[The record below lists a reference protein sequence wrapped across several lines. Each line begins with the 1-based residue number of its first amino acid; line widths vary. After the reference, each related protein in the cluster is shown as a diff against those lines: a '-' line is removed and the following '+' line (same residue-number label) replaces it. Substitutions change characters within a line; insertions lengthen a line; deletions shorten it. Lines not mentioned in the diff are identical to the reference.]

1 MRFHRRPDIALLT
14 SGSGGMQVSS
24 VDCGYFHCLAVTRDG
39 KVLAWG
45 KGDCGQ
51 LGTGDMSGSLVPKV
65 IQSLCTERVKQVACG
80 SAHSIAV
87 TEDGIVY
94 AWGYGSD
101 GQLGLGKEALQADV
115 PRPTQIQGLPSG
127 QAMEVACGSR
137 HSLCVLTNGSLFSWG
152 LCDDGRLGLPPEFTD
167 AQAHAVEPALVP
179 LSGES
184 VKSCAAGGHHSLICT
199 VKGRVMSCGRGTDFQ
214 LGHGDDENQRM
225 FKTVGG
231 LRHVSICVVAC
242 GDNHS
247 AALTTAQEVYM
258 WGSGEDGQLGH
269 GVEESKSLPT
279 LVRGIGPVSAISL
292 GKLHS
297 VAVRQNVGSS
307 IDRIAELEDKVR
319 DLSSLLQSAKSSMQE
334 ERRMRLMAER
344 RLHES
349 EQRMSKMERANSL
362 KQRGVEAVTELATLS
377 HKTKSVSCESVGV
390 QTEQIA
396 NISSTQMLLDL
407 RRPALSLNGKA
418 RSQREEKEIASNIE
432 AEARRR
438 GDVLRRA
445 AAIHAAPAA
454 NGAAARPS
462 GGIDAEVGGGCRVG
476 GSTAVVVSGEENRD
490 EVFSERKHRH
500 EAFIDAFGG
509 QREMDRIQSA
519 AIFAND
525 EDVDSILEREL
536 SEEDGS
542 MENASIGSSRSLPHP
557 EDNHALG
564 DNGGSSQSSVVGSNA
579 VSRVS
584 APPDDKKE
592 AARLAALQFVRCVT
606 ASIPFLLES
615 RVCPE
620 IQTSCLFSCV

>member
-1 MRFHRRPDIALLT
+1 V
-14 SGSGGMQVSS
+14 QVSS

-51 LGTGDMSGSLVPKV
+51 LGTGDLSGSLVPRV

-115 PRPTQIQGLPSG
+115 PRPTKIQGLASG
-127 QAMEVACGSR
+127 KAMEVACGSR

-152 LCDDGRLGLPPEFTD
+152 LCDDGRLGLPPEFTN
-167 AQAHAVEPALVP
+167 AQAHAIEPALVP
-179 LSGES
+179 LNGES

-199 VKGRVMSCGRGTDFQ
+199 VTGRVMSCGRGSDFQ

-231 LRHVSICVVAC
+231 LRHVSVCVVAC

-279 LVRGIGPVSAISL
+279 LVLGIGPVGAISL

-454 NGAAARPS
+454 NAVAVRPPAGSDAVEVDGALS
-462 GGIDAEVGGGCRVG
+462 EGGG
-476 GSTAVVVSGEENRD
+476 TAVVVSEEERLDN
-490 EVFSERKHRH
+490 SERKHRH

-519 AIFAND
+519 AMFAND

-536 SEEDGS
+536 SEGDGS
-542 MENASIGSSRSLPHP
+542 MEIASIGSSRSLPHP
-557 EDNHALG
+557 EDNALG
-564 DNGGSSQSSVVGSNA
+564 DNGGSLQGSVIGSNA
-579 VSRVS
+579 MSRVS
-584 APPDDKKE
+584 APSDDRKE
-592 AARLAALQFVRCVT
+592 AARLAALQFVRYVT
-606 ASIPFLLES
+606 AHIPLL
-615 RVCPE
+615 
-620 IQTSCLFSCV
+620 TF